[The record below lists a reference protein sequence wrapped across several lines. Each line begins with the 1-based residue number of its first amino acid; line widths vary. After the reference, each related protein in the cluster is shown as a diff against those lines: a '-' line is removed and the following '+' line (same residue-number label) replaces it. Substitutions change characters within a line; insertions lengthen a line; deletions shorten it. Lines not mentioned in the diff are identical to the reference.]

1 MRSLCAHVALVLLT
15 AVVSSAASADAI
27 EDFYRGK
34 TITMIVGVAAGGDY
48 DLAARLVGK
57 YLTKHLPG
65 SPAVAVQNMPGAGG
79 IAAMNFMYGA
89 APKDGTTLAVMQ
101 RAMPQLAYVG
111 GPGIHFDASE
121 FTWLGTMSSYANDA
135 FPIFIMADRQVQSW
149 RDLRQPGKKVVLGA
163 VGSGSTNLT
172 FPLIARD
179 VLKLNIDIVRGY
191 SGASAIYLGMQD
203 GEVDGQAA
211 GYASIKAT
219 QRSLFEHRKFRF
231 LIQFGRPTRLP
242 ELADVPTGQELAAND
257 ADRALIAFAEAP
269 FFMAMPFVAPPHIPG
284 PRAAALREAFNRS
297 MDDPEFRA
305 EAEKRGLDA
314 SPLDAEAVAKL
325 VRGLAETPPE
335 VVERY
340 KAISTAH

>member
-1 MRSLCAHVALVLLT
+1 MRSLCVCGVVVLL
-15 AVVSSAASADAI
+15 SSAASADAI

-34 TITMIVGVAAGGDY
+34 TITMIVGVAPGGDY

-79 IAAMNFMYGA
+79 IAAMNFMYSA
-89 APKDGTTLAVMQ
+89 APKDGMTLAVMQ

-111 GPGIHFDASE
+111 APNIHFDASK
-121 FTWLGTMSSYANDA
+121 FTWLGTMSSYAGDA
-135 FPIFIMADRQVQSW
+135 YPIFIMADRPIQSW
-149 RDLRQPGKKVVLGA
+149 RDLRQPGKKVAIGA

-219 QRSLFEHRKFRF
+219 QRTLFEQKKLRF
-231 LIQFGRPTRLP
+231 LIQFGRNTRLP
-242 ELADVPTGQELAAND
+242 ELADVPTGEELAAND
-257 ADRALIAFAEAP
+257 ADRTLISFAEAP
-269 FFMAMPFVAPPHIPG
+269 FFMAMPFIAPPRIPE
-284 PRAAALREAFNRS
+284 PRAAALRDAFS
-297 MDDPEFRA
+297 LAMDDPEFRA
-305 EAEKRGLDA
+305 EAKKFGLDA
-314 SPLDAEAVAKL
+314 SPLGAEAVVKL
-325 VRGLAETPPE
+325 VHGLAETPPE
-335 VVERY
+335 IVERY
-340 KAISTAH
+340 RAISAAN